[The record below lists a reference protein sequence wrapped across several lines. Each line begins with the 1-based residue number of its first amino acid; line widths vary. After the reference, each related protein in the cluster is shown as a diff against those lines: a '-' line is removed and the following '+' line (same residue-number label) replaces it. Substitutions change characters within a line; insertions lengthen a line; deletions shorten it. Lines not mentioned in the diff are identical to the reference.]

1 MLALGGGAPRP
12 HQVAP
17 APETEAHG
25 SDSSE
30 TQSRLAASVIPRCI
44 GQEEEAHADQ
54 RTDSNVE
61 ASAGRP
67 ASSQVTTGWLWSVL
81 ARGLRRLRRRMMTAD
96 LEISPQP
103 LESASGIEMQFPMWV
118 MPIHKFLGLTELL
131 PHQELRRSN
140 MLVERDD
147 SMETVI
153 FVSHQWTSFDHPDH
167 TGRQLLTLQRIFA
180 RMIMGQVPEVD
191 APFMDK
197 AAFTGKVKVASREWK
212 GILRNAYIWVDFA
225 GVPQKETT
233 NRNDA
238 ASGSDGRCARNILRN
253 TSNSYTVL
261 ELDMD
266 HLRIT
271 RRESNAVTTI

>member
-1 MLALGGGAPRP
+1 MLAR
-12 HQVAP
+12 
-17 APETEAHG
+17 
-25 SDSSE
+25 S
-30 TQSRLAASVIPRCI
+30 
-44 GQEEEAHADQ
+44 
-54 RTDSNVE
+54 
-61 ASAGRP
+61 
-67 ASSQVTTGWLWSVL
+67 
-81 ARGLRRLRRRMMTAD
+81 LRRLRRRMMMTTD
-96 LEISPQP
+96 VEISPQP

-147 SMETVI
+147 SMKTVI

-191 APFMDK
+191 APFVDK
-197 AAFTGKVKVASREWK
+197 AAFKGKVKVASREWK

-238 ASGSDGRCARNILRN
+238 ASGSDGRCARND
-253 TSNSYTVL
+253 SKKDV
-261 ELDMD
+261 EL
-266 HLRIT
+266 IIY
-271 RRESNAVTTI
+271 NP